1 MQTLENTFNEIN
13 GVYYINKPY
22 DEYLLITNAKKI
34 VVSEG
39 LNVKLID
46 NNIESD
52 LEIEIKQDAYVK
64 YLSIETSKSNI
75 IVNNSGELEYVRI
88 SLLENDSN
96 FTINLNKENAYL
108 NAKLLSIAKR
118 TKQNF
123 HQLVNHN
130 KPNTTSV
137 ISNFGVAL
145 DNAQISFDTTGKIY
159 NKMSKSKCSQ
169 LSKGIIMDDD
179 SKITSLPILLIDE
192 YDVEANH
199 GASIGKMSDDDL
211 FYLMSRGL
219 NKTEAFL
226 LMLEGIVNPF
236 IQAIE
241 NEDLKKKAL
250 DNISTMIGR

>member
-1 MQTLENTFNEIN
+1 MNTLESIVNEIN
-13 GVYYINKPY
+13 GIYYINKPY

-52 LEIEIKQDAYVK
+52 LEIEIKQDSYVK
-64 YLSIETSKSNI
+64 YLSIETSKSNLT
-75 IVNNSGELEYVRI
+75 VNNSGELEYVRI

-96 FTINLNKENAYL
+96 FTINLNKENASL
-108 NAKLLSIAKR
+108 NAKLLSIAKK

-226 LMLEGIVNPF
+226 LMLEGIINPF

-241 NEDLKKKAL
+241 NEDLKRKAL

>member
-1 MQTLENTFNEIN
+1 MQTLENIFNETN

-22 DEYLLITNAKKI
+22 DEYLVVSNAKKI
-34 VVSEG
+34 VISEG
-39 LNVKLID
+39 LNIKLID
-46 NNIESD
+46 NNLSED
-52 LEIEIKQDAYVK
+52 LELEIKKDSYVK
-64 YLSIETSKSNI
+64 FLSVEKEKTNLT
-75 IVNNSGELEYVRI
+75 VNNCGELEYVRI
-88 SLLENDSN
+88 SLLENESK
-96 FTINLNKENAYL
+96 FIVNLNKENSSL
-108 NAKLLSIAKR
+108 NAKLLSIAKG

-123 HQLVNHN
+123 SQLVNHN
-130 KPNTTSV
+130 KPNTSSV

-145 DNAQISFDTTGKIY
+145 DKAQISFDTTGKIF

-226 LMLEGIVNPF
+226 LMLNGIVNPF

>member
-1 MQTLENTFNEIN
+1 MNTLESIVNEIN
-13 GVYYINKPY
+13 GVYYINKQY
-22 DEYLLITNAKKI
+22 DEHLLITNAKKI

-46 NNIESD
+46 NNKESD

-64 YLSIETSKSNI
+64 YLSIEKSNSNLL
-75 IVNNSGELEYVRI
+75 VNNNGELEYVRI
-88 SLLENDSN
+88 SLLENESN
-96 FTINLNKENAYL
+96 FTINLNRENASL
-108 NAKLLSIAKR
+108 NAKLLSIAKK

-123 HQLVNHN
+123 NQLVNHN
-130 KPNTTSV
+130 KPNTSSV

-145 DNAQISFDTTGKIY
+145 DKAQIGFDTTGKIY

-226 LMLEGIVNPF
+226 LMLEGIINPF
-236 IQAIE
+236 IQVIE
-241 NEDLKKKAL
+241 NEDLKRKVL

>member
-1 MQTLENTFNEIN
+1 MNILENIFNETN
-13 GVYYINKPY
+13 GIYFINKPF
-22 DEYLLITNAKKI
+22 DEYLVITSAKKI
-34 VVSEG
+34 VISEG

-52 LEIEIKQDAYVK
+52 LEIEIKQDSYVK
-64 YLSIETSKSNI
+64 LLTVETNNSNLL
-75 IVNNSGELEYVRI
+75 VNNNGELEYVRI
-88 SLLENDSN
+88 SLLDNESN
-96 FTINLNKENAYL
+96 FTINLNKENASL
-108 NAKLLSIAKR
+108 NAKLLSIAKGS
-118 TKQNF
+118 KQNF

-130 KPNTTSV
+130 KPNTSSV

-145 DNAQISFDTTGKIY
+145 DKAQISFDTTGKIY

-226 LMLEGIVNPF
+226 LMLEGIINPF